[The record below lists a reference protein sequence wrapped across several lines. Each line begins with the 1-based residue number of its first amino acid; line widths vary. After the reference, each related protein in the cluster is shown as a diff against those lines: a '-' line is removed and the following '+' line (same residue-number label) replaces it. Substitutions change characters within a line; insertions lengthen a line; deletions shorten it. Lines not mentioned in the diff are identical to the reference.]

1 MEGTAYLYKIGIN
14 NDFSKNAHPPKK
26 IAVIGGGISG
36 LGAAYVLSNTYQ
48 VTLFEAENRL
58 GVTLARFSQERMVTK
73 QLIQALLFLITQIT
87 QNFHNYFRN

>member
-1 MEGTAYLYKIGIN
+1 MTFQKMPIR
-14 NDFSKNAHPPKK
+14 PKK

-58 GVTLARFSQERMVTK
+58 GGHARTVFAGK
-73 QLIQALLFLITQIT
+73 NGNQAVDTGFIV
-87 QNFHNYFRN
+87 FNYPNYPEL